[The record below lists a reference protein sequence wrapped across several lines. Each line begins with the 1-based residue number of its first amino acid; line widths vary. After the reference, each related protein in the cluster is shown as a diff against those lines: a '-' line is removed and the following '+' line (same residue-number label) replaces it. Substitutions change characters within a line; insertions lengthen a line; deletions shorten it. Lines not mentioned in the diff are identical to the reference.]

1 MNQIPQIS
9 FGFQIV
15 HVNLLENNI
24 FVFVFPCK
32 KIFNEDFHLFKI
44 FTAITS
50 TIVAD
55 ICTSPISAAI
65 LL

>member
-1 MNQIPQIS
+1 MNYIVAAKK
-9 FGFQIV
+9 FFYEDFYLFQI
-15 HVNLLENNI
+15 
-24 FVFVFPCK
+24 
-32 KIFNEDFHLFKI
+32 
-44 FTAITS
+44 FTSITS